1 MELRVEHGLD
11 AVVTKQHC
19 PRQRDFRWSGWLGS
33 AERLCK
39 VRAWRNRFAPTT
51 GPGPARYVLGMAVT
65 YVFAGIPV
73 AHRDAAAGWYER
85 LIGRPPDLIP
95 NDDEAAWRL
104 TETGW
109 IYMSPTQ
116 TAPGRRCTRSLSMT
130 STRSWPASLSEA
142 LRPVQSQPLA
152 VPCVARRSP
161 TRTVITFR
169 WVNHPPEGST
179 LATSC

>member
-11 AVVTKQHC
+11 AVVTKQHG

-73 AHRDAAAGWYER
+73 AHHDAAAGYER
-85 LIGRPPDLIP
+85 LIGRPPDLVP

-109 IYMSPTQ
+109 IYIVADADRAGSAPHTLLVDDLDAFLAGLAERGITIGPVATVGGAVRRTEVTDPDGNHLQVGQPPT
-116 TAPGRRCTRSLSMT
+116 
-130 STRSWPASLSEA
+130 
-142 LRPVQSQPLA
+142 
-152 VPCVARRSP
+152 
-161 TRTVITFR
+161 
-169 WVNHPPEGST
+169 
-179 LATSC
+179 

>member
-11 AVVTKQHC
+11 AVVTKQHG

-51 GPGPARYVLGMAVT
+51 GPGPAHYVLGMAVT

-85 LIGRPPDLIP
+85 LIGRPPDLVP

-109 IYMSPTQ
+109 IYIIVDAHRAGSALHTLLVDDLDAFLAGLAERRITTSPVETI
-116 TAPGRRCTRSLSMT
+116 GGGVRRTDVTDPDGNRLQ
-130 STRSWPASLSEA
+130 
-142 LRPVQSQPLA
+142 VGQP
-152 VPCVARRSP
+152 P
-161 TRTVITFR
+161 T
-169 WVNHPPEGST
+169 
-179 LATSC
+179 